1 MTDQPQD
8 ATVEEREEPLAGK
21 RLAEARRLRE
31 ISILEIAKELHLDE
45 PKVRALEQ
53 NRFDA
58 LGAPVFVKGYIR
70 KYAEIVGVAV
80 DEVLAD
86 YAQFERRDEPPP
98 IVGLRTRP
106 QRDISPGPWLAAILA
121 VAVVGGGAWAWLS
134 GSFDSLFVSRDRST
148 LAPFEAAAPAA
159 DETAAQDEPESEP
172 EQPGAADSAPVTATE
187 TPAAAAAE
195 PVDDSFAEAQ
205 DAPPV
210 FEAPPAGPPGEGEVG
225 LTVAFSGDCWT
236 EVSDASG
243 ARLYFG
249 LGKAGETMSVVGA
262 APLHVLLGD
271 SEHATVQVD
280 GEAFPIPP
288 SARRGDTARL
298 TITSR

>member
-1 MTDQPQD
+1 VSDQPHN
-8 ATVEEREEPLAGK
+8 ATVEQGEEPLAGK
-21 RLAEARRLRE
+21 RLAEGRRLRE
-31 ISILEIAKELHLDE
+31 ISIVEIAKELHLDE
-45 PKVRALEQ
+45 PRVRALEQ
-53 NRFDA
+53 NRFEV

-70 KYAEIVGVAV
+70 KYADIVGVSV

-106 QRDISPGPWLAAILA
+106 PRDISPGPWLAAFLA
-121 VAVVGGGAWAWLS
+121 IAVFAGGAWAWLS
-134 GSFDSLFVSRDRST
+134 GSLDALFVAREQAS
-148 LAPFEAAAPAA
+148 LAPFETAAPAA
-159 DETAAQDEPESEP
+159 SDTAARAEPEPEPTESEFLTDAGRP
-172 EQPGAADSAPVTATE
+172 SAAP
-187 TPAAAAAE
+187 AE
-195 PVDDSFAEAQ
+195 PVDDDFAKAQ

-210 FEAPPAGPPGEGEVG
+210 FEAPPAAPPGEGEVG

-243 ARLYFG
+243 ERLYFG
-249 LGKAGETMSVVGA
+249 LGQAGETMSVVGT

-280 GEAFPIPP
+280 GEAFPIPR

-298 TITSR
+298 TINTR

>member
-1 MTDQPQD
+1 VSDQPHN
-8 ATVEEREEPLAGK
+8 ATVGQGEEPLAGK
-21 RLAEARRLRE
+21 RLAEGRRLRD
-31 ISILEIAKELHLDE
+31 ISIVEIAKELHLDE
-45 PKVRALEQ
+45 PRVRALEQ
-53 NRFDA
+53 NRFDV

-70 KYAEIVGVAV
+70 KYADIVGVSV

-106 QRDISPGPWLAAILA
+106 PRDISPGPWLAAFLA
-121 VAVVGGGAWAWLS
+121 IAVFAGGAWAWMS
-134 GSFDSLFVSRDRST
+134 GSLDALFVAREQAS
-148 LAPFEAAAPAA
+148 LAPFETAAPAA
-159 DETAAQDEPESEP
+159 SDPAARAEPEPEPTESEFLTDAGRP
-172 EQPGAADSAPVTATE
+172 SAAP
-187 TPAAAAAE
+187 AE
-195 PVDDSFAEAQ
+195 PVDDDFAKAQ

-210 FEAPPAGPPGEGEVG
+210 FEAPPAAPPGEGEVG

-243 ARLYFG
+243 ERLYFG
-249 LGKAGETMSVVGA
+249 LGQAGETMSVVGT

-280 GEAFPIPP
+280 GEAFPIPR

-298 TITSR
+298 TINTR